1 MELKNK
7 LSLGAKRVEYLME
20 EYFNREKTLGY
31 CKACPNFSKYWSCP
45 TYAFDEVIFLKQFK
59 YMHIIGRQFEV
70 PREDLRNVRDPEAV
84 KNYSTDKLQAIKVMT
99 WKTLLEIENEV
110 DGAMGL
116 IPGNCP
122 ICETQGM
129 ECARKINK
137 PCRNPSL
144 MRFSLESLGFNVADL
159 LKYEV
164 GMSMKW
170 GDTYRLPEVLTSVSA
185 ILCNEEIPKAI
196 LKKYFPDKK
205 KSWEKKDQRN
215 PAMEFHTSET
225 IKPEET
231 IHGGS
236 AAVKAKAIIIDDEI
250 PPYRPQKSWVGYK
263 ADKNPEEVAMKM
275 GYTVTMQGVEEP
287 IPQKTTEEVEA
298 QKIYDEESAP
308 EVKPEEAATVA
319 QAPEPEALIAK
330 EEDDSQYQ
338 WLGFKASLDDDEIV
352 KRPIPKMTELIL
364 EGEAVPAA
372 KEEPVANIEVALEE
386 DCTPYYDQTE
396 AELTVNDKRT
406 KEPAENLAAVEEPVE
421 ETPVEE
427 EPVEEEPVEEE
438 PVEEEPVEEEDD
450 SKYQWLGF
458 KAPLDDEDE
467 PIVKKS
473 TLSTLNIPE

>member
-20 EYFNREKTLGY
+20 EYFDREKTLGY

-45 TYAFDEVIFLKQFK
+45 TYAFDEAIFLKQFK
-59 YMHIIGRQFEV
+59 YIHIIGRQFEV

-84 KNYSTDKLQAIKVMT
+84 KKYSTDKLQEIKVMT

-110 DGAMGL
+110 DGAIGL

-129 ECARKINK
+129 ACARKTNE
-137 PCRNPSL
+137 PCRHPDM
-144 MRFSLESLGFNVADL
+144 MRFSLESLGFNVVDL

-164 GMSMKW
+164 GMTMKW

-185 ILCNEEIPKAI
+185 ILCNEEIPKAV

-205 KSWEKKDQRN
+205 KSWERDVRRTPEN
-215 PAMEFHTSET
+215 EFHVSKV

-231 IHGGS
+231 VHGGS
-236 AAVKAKAIIIDDEI
+236 AAVLAKSKIIDDEI

-263 ADKNPEEVAMKM
+263 ADKNPEEAAIKM
-275 GYTVTMQGVEEP
+275 GYTVTMQGQEES
-287 IPQKTTEEVEA
+287 IPERAEVET
-298 QKIYDEESAP
+298 QKIAEPEAAP
-308 EVKPEEAATVA
+308 EVKAEEAEAVTVKESPE
-319 QAPEPEALIAK
+319 PEPEAVEIAA
-330 EEDDSQYQ
+330 EEDDSKYQ
-338 WLGFKASLDDDEIV
+338 WLGYKASLDDDEIV

-364 EGEAVPAA
+364 DGEEVPAI
-372 KEEPVANIEVALEE
+372 EEEQQVAESVEVAPEE

-396 AELTVNDKRT
+396 AELADNN
-406 KEPAENLAAVEEPVE
+406 EAAVEAAESLAALEEKVEEVDQAPVEEKPVEAEPVE
-421 ETPVEE
+421 AD
-427 EPVEEEPVEEE
+427 
-438 PVEEEPVEEEDD
+438 DD
-450 SKYQWLGF
+450 SKYQWLGY
-458 KAPLDDEDE
+458 KASLDEDE

-473 TLSTLNIPE
+473 TLSTIKIPE

>member
-45 TYAFDEVIFLKQFK
+45 PYAFDEAIFLKQFK
-59 YMHIIGRQFEV
+59 YIHIIGRQMEV

-84 KNYSTDKLQAIKVMT
+84 KNYCTEKLQAIKVMT
-99 WKTLLEIENEV
+99 WKTLLEIEDEV
-110 DGAMGL
+110 EGVIGL

-129 ECARKINK
+129 ACARKTNE

-164 GMSMKW
+164 GMTIQW

-185 ILCNEEIPKAI
+185 ILCNEEIPKDI

-215 PAMEFHTSET
+215 PETEFHTSET

-236 AAVKAKAIIIDDEI
+236 AAVQAKAKIIDDEI

-263 ADKNPEEVAMKM
+263 AEKNPEDDAMKK
-275 GYTVTMQGVEEP
+275 GYTVTIQGEEEV
-287 IPQKTTEEVEA
+287 IPEKTAEEVEA
-298 QKIYDEESAP
+298 EKIYDEDAAP
-308 EVKPEEAATVA
+308 EVKQEEVPVEVVTLKE
-319 QAPEPEALIAK
+319 APEPEDEPVEIVE
-330 EEDDSQYQ
+330 EEDNSNYQ

-364 EGEAVPAA
+364 DGEEGPAVEELQESAESVEAVQVV
-372 KEEPVANIEVALEE
+372 ESSSE
-386 DCTPYYDQTE
+386 
-396 AELTVNDKRT
+396 R
-406 KEPAENLAAVEEPVE
+406 EEPVE
-421 ETPVEE
+421 EVTVIEEVVLEADESLDEVEII
-427 EPVEEEPVEEE
+427 
-438 PVEEEPVEEEDD
+438 VEEEDD

-458 KAPLDDEDE
+458 KAPLDDDE

-473 TLSTLNIPE
+473 TLSTLKIPE

>member
-45 TYAFDEVIFLKQFK
+45 PYAFDEAIFLKQFK
-59 YMHIIGRQFEV
+59 YIHIIGRQMEV

-84 KNYSTDKLQAIKVMT
+84 KNYCTEKLQAIKVMT
-99 WKTLLEIENEV
+99 WKTLLEIEDEV
-110 DGAMGL
+110 GGVIGL

-129 ECARKINK
+129 ACARKTNE

-164 GMSMKW
+164 GMTIQW
-170 GDTYRLPEVLTSVSA
+170 GDTYRLPEVLTSVSG
-185 ILCNEEIPKAI
+185 ILCNEEIPKDI

-215 PAMEFHTSET
+215 PETEFHTSET

-236 AAVKAKAIIIDDEI
+236 AAVQAKAKIIDDEI

-263 ADKNPEEVAMKM
+263 AEKNPEDEAMKK
-275 GYTVTMQGVEEP
+275 GYTVTIQGE
-287 IPQKTTEEVEA
+287 EEVIPEKTAEA
-298 QKIYDEESAP
+298 VETEKIYDEDAAP
-308 EVKPEEAATVA
+308 EAKSEEVAVEVVTLQAVPELEEEVVA
-319 QAPEPEALIAK
+319 VVE
-330 EEDDSQYQ
+330 EEDDSKYQ

-364 EGEAVPAA
+364 DGEEVPVVEAVQEPTESVEAVQA
-372 KEEPVANIEVALEE
+372 VESASEFEEPIE
-386 DCTPYYDQTE
+386 
-396 AELTVNDKRT
+396 ELTVIEEVVSESD
-406 KEPAENLAAVEEPVE
+406 ESSDEVEIII
-421 ETPVEE
+421 
-427 EPVEEEPVEEE
+427 
-438 PVEEEPVEEEDD
+438 EEEDD

-458 KAPLDDEDE
+458 KAPLDDDE

-473 TLSTLNIPE
+473 TLSTLKIPE

>member
-20 EYFNREKTLGY
+20 EYFNREKTLGF

-45 TYAFDEVIFLKQFK
+45 PYAFDEAIFLKQFK

-70 PREDLRNVRDPEAV
+70 PRDDLRNVRDPEAV

-99 WKTLLEIENEV
+99 WKTLLEIEDEV
-110 DGAMGL
+110 DGAIGL

-129 ECARKINK
+129 ECARKINQ
-137 PCRNPSL
+137 PCRNPKL

-164 GMSMKW
+164 GMTIKW

-185 ILCNEEIPKAI
+185 ILCNEEIPKDI
-196 LKKYFPDKK
+196 LKKYFPDRK

-215 PAMEFHTSET
+215 PETEFHTSET

-231 IHGGS
+231 IHGSS
-236 AAVKAKAIIIDDEI
+236 AAVLAKAKIIDEEI

-263 ADKNPEEVAMKM
+263 AEKNPEDDAMKK
-275 GYTVTMQGVEEP
+275 GYTVTIQGVEEV
-287 IPQKTTEEVEA
+287 IPEKTAEA
-298 QKIYDEESAP
+298 VAAEKIDDEESAP
-308 EVKPEEAATVA
+308 EVKAEEAVV
-319 QAPEPEALIAK
+319 EEALIA
-330 EEDDSQYQ
+330 
-338 WLGFKASLDDDEIV
+338 AT
-352 KRPIPKMTELIL
+352 P
-364 EGEAVPAA
+364 
-372 KEEPVANIEVALEE
+372 EPEV
-386 DCTPYYDQTE
+386 
-396 AELTVNDKRT
+396 
-406 KEPAENLAAVEEPVE
+406 
-421 ETPVEE
+421 
-427 EPVEEEPVEEE
+427 
-438 PVEEEPVEEEDD
+438 VEEEDD

-458 KAPLDDEDE
+458 KAPLDDDEIVKRPIPKMTELILDGEEVPAVEDVKEPAMAAEVAPEEDCTPYYDKTDAELAADDEAVEEQAISLAAVEEAVEEVTEEPVEESVEEEDDSKYQWLGFKAPLDDDE

-473 TLSTLNIPE
+473 TLASLNIPE

>member
-1 MELKNK
+1 
-7 LSLGAKRVEYLME
+7 
-20 EYFNREKTLGY
+20 
-31 CKACPNFSKYWSCP
+31 
-45 TYAFDEVIFLKQFK
+45 
-59 YMHIIGRQFEV
+59 
-70 PREDLRNVRDPEAV
+70 
-84 KNYSTDKLQAIKVMT
+84 
-99 WKTLLEIENEV
+99 
-110 DGAMGL
+110 
-116 IPGNCP
+116 
-122 ICETQGM
+122 
-129 ECARKINK
+129 
-137 PCRNPSL
+137 
-144 MRFSLESLGFNVADL
+144 
-159 LKYEV
+159 V

-236 AAVKAKAIIIDDEI
+236 AAVKAKATIIDDEI

-263 ADKNPEEVAMKM
+263 ADKNPEEVAMKI

-298 QKIYDEESAP
+298 QKIYDEESTP

-319 QAPEPEALIAK
+319 QAPEPEAQIAK
-330 EEDDSQYQ
+330 EEDDTQYQ

-372 KEEPVANIEVALEE
+372 KEEPVANIEVAPED

-396 AELTVNDKRT
+396 AELMVNDKRT

-438 PVEEEPVEEEDD
+438 DD

-467 PIVKKS
+467 PIIKKS

>member
-20 EYFNREKTLGY
+20 EYFNREKTLGF

-45 TYAFDEVIFLKQFK
+45 PYAFNEAIFLKQFK

-70 PREDLRNVRDPEAV
+70 PREDLRNIRNPEAV

-99 WKTLLEIENEV
+99 WKTLLEIEDEV
-110 DGAMGL
+110 DGVIGL

-129 ECARKINK
+129 ECARKINQ
-137 PCRNPSL
+137 PCRHPKL

-164 GMSMKW
+164 GMTIQW

-185 ILCNEEIPKAI
+185 ILCNEEIPKEI

-215 PAMEFHTSET
+215 PETEFHTSET

-236 AAVKAKAIIIDDEI
+236 AAVQAKAKIIDDEI

-263 ADKNPEEVAMKM
+263 AEKNPEDDAMKK
-275 GYTVTMQGVEEP
+275 GYTVTIQGEEQL
-287 IPQKTTEEVEA
+287 ITEKTAEEVEA
-298 QKIYDEESAP
+298 EKIYDEESAP
-308 EVKPEEAATVA
+308 EVKAEEAVVEVVTLVTN
-319 QAPEPEALIAK
+319 PEPEVTEVV
-330 EEDDSQYQ
+330 EEDDSKYQ
-338 WLGFKASLDDDEIV
+338 WLGFKAPLDDDEIV

-364 EGEAVPAA
+364 DGEEVPAG
-372 KEEPVANIEVALEE
+372 EDTQEPDAAAEVAPEE
-386 DCTPYYDQTE
+386 DCTPYYDKTD
-396 AELTVNDKRT
+396 AEMAADD
-406 KEPAENLAAVEEPVE
+406 AAVEEPAVGLAAVAETVE
-421 ETPVEE
+421 EVAEAPA
-427 EPVEEEPVEEE
+427 
-438 PVEEEPVEEEDD
+438 EEEDD

-458 KAPLDDEDE
+458 KAPLDDDE

-473 TLSTLNIPE
+473 TLASLKIPE

>member
-45 TYAFDEVIFLKQFK
+45 PYAFDEAIFLKQFK
-59 YMHIIGRQFEV
+59 YIHIIGRQFEV
-70 PREDLRNVRDPEAV
+70 PREDLRNIRDPEAV
-84 KNYSTDKLQAIKVMT
+84 KNYCTEKLQAIKVMT
-99 WKTLLEIENEV
+99 WKTLLEIEDEV
-110 DGAMGL
+110 DGAIGL

-122 ICETQGM
+122 ICETQGLA
-129 ECARKINK
+129 CARKTNE
-137 PCRNPSL
+137 PCRHPKL

-164 GMSMKW
+164 GMTIQW

-185 ILCNEEIPKAI
+185 ILCNAEIPKDI

-215 PAMEFHTSET
+215 PETEFHTSQT

-236 AAVKAKAIIIDDEI
+236 AAVMAKAKIIDDEI

-263 ADKNPEEVAMKM
+263 AEKNPEDDAMKKGYAVTIQGEEKLIPEKTAEEAEAEKIYDEDSAPEAKPEEVA
-275 GYTVTMQGVEEP
+275 VEAAA
-287 IPQKTTEEVEA
+287 TTE
-298 QKIYDEESAP
+298 
-308 EVKPEEAATVA
+308 
-319 QAPEPEALIAK
+319 APEPEDEPEEIVE
-330 EEDDSQYQ
+330 EEDDSNYQ
-338 WLGFKASLDDDEIV
+338 WLGFKANLDDDEIV

-364 EGEAVPAA
+364 DGEEAPAVEDAP
-372 KEEPVANIEVALEE
+372 EPTESAEVVPTVGSDE

-396 AELTVNDKRT
+396 AELATDEEAPV
-406 KEPAENLAAVEEPVE
+406 EPAVSLVAVEEEQVVE
-421 ETPVEE
+421 EPA
-427 EPVEEEPVEEE
+427 
-438 PVEEEPVEEEDD
+438 EEPVEEEDD

-458 KAPLDDEDE
+458 KAPLDDDE

-473 TLSTLNIPE
+473 SLANLKIPE

>member
-20 EYFNREKTLGY
+20 EYFDRQKTLGF

-45 TYAFDEVIFLKQFK
+45 TYAFDEAIFLKQFK

-70 PREDLRNVRDPEAV
+70 PREDLRNVRDPQAV
-84 KNYSTDKLQAIKVMT
+84 KNYCTDKLQAIKVMT

-110 DGAMGL
+110 DGVIGL

-122 ICETQGM
+122 ICETQGLA
-129 ECARKINK
+129 CARKTNE
-137 PCRNPSL
+137 PCRHPGM

-164 GMSMKW
+164 GMTIKW

-185 ILCNEEIPKAI
+185 ILCNEEIPKEI

-205 KSWEKKDQRN
+205 KSWERDKHLAPVD
-215 PAMEFHTSET
+215 EFHVTEV

-231 IHGGS
+231 IHGGR
-236 AAVKAKAIIIDDEI
+236 AAVAARAKIIDDEI
-250 PPYRPQKSWVGYK
+250 PAYRPQKSWVGYK
-263 ADKNPEEVAMKM
+263 AEKNPEDDAMKK
-275 GYTVTMQGVEEP
+275 GYTVTIQGEEEL
-287 IPQKTTEEVEA
+287 IPEKNAAEVEIE
-298 QKIYDEESAP
+298 KIYDEDSAP
-308 EVKPEEAATVA
+308 EVKTEEVAVEVVTIEAT
-319 QAPEPEALIAK
+319 PEPEVAAVVE
-330 EEDDSQYQ
+330 EEDDSKYQ

-364 EGEAVPAA
+364 DGEEVPAV
-372 KEEPVANIEVALEE
+372 EELQEAAEVAPEVVPAE
-386 DCTPYYDQTE
+386 DCTPYYDKTD
-396 AELTVNDKRT
+396 AEMAADDAAME
-406 KEPAENLAAVEEPVE
+406 EPAVSLAAVAEVVAEVVE
-421 ETPVEE
+421 VL
-427 EPVEEEPVEEE
+427 V
-438 PVEEEPVEEEDD
+438 EEPVEEEDD

-458 KAPLDDEDE
+458 KAPLDDDE

-473 TLSTLNIPE
+473 TLASLKIPE

>member
-20 EYFNREKTLGY
+20 EYFNREKTLGF

-45 TYAFDEVIFLKQFK
+45 PYAFDEAIFLKQFK

-70 PREDLRNVRDPEAV
+70 PRDDLRNVRDPEAV

-99 WKTLLEIENEV
+99 WKTLLEIEDEV
-110 DGAMGL
+110 DGVIGL

-129 ECARKINK
+129 ECARKTNQ
-137 PCRNPSL
+137 PCRNPKL

-164 GMSMKW
+164 GMTIKW

-185 ILCNEEIPKAI
+185 ILCNEEIPKDI

-215 PAMEFHTSET
+215 PETEFHTSQT

-236 AAVKAKAIIIDDEI
+236 AAVLAKAKIIDDEI

-263 ADKNPEEVAMKM
+263 AEKNPEDDAMKK
-275 GYTVTMQGVEEP
+275 GYAVTIQGEEKL
-287 IPQKTTEEVEA
+287 IPEKTAEEVEVE
-298 QKIYDEESAP
+298 KIYDEDMAP
-308 EVKPEEAATVA
+308 GVKAEEVAVEVAAEVA
-319 QAPEPEALIAK
+319 PPEPEAAEVVE
-330 EEDDSQYQ
+330 EEDDTKYQ
-338 WLGFKASLDDDEIV
+338 WLGFKAPLDDNEIV

-364 EGEAVPAA
+364 EGEEVPTV
-372 KEEPVANIEVALEE
+372 EDVQEPDKSAEVAPEE
-386 DCTPYYDQTE
+386 DCTPYYDKTDAEMAADDAAVKESADSLVAAAE
-396 AELTVNDKRT
+396 AVEKV
-406 KEPAENLAAVEEPVE
+406 VEEPV
-421 ETPVEE
+421 
-427 EPVEEEPVEEE
+427 
-438 PVEEEPVEEEDD
+438 EEPVEEEDD

-458 KAPLDDEDE
+458 KAPLDDDE

-473 TLSTLNIPE
+473 TLASMNIPE

>member
-20 EYFNREKTLGY
+20 EYFNREKTLGL
-31 CKACPNFSKYWSCP
+31 CKPCPNFAKYWSCP
-45 TYAFDEVIFLKQFK
+45 PYAFDEAIFLKQFK

-70 PREDLRNVRDPEAV
+70 PRNDLRNIRDPQAV
-84 KNYSTDKLQAIKVMT
+84 LDYSTKKLEAIKVMT

-110 DGAMGL
+110 EGAIAL

-122 ICETQGM
+122 ICEAQGM
-129 ECARKINK
+129 ACARKENK
-137 PCRNPSL
+137 PCRYPGM
-144 MRFSLESLGFNVADL
+144 MRFSLESLGFNVTDL

-185 ILCNEEIPKAI
+185 ILCNEEIPKDV

-236 AAVKAKAIIIDDEI
+236 AAVLAKAKIIDDEI

-263 ADKNPEEVAMKM
+263 AEKNPEDEAMKK
-275 GYTVTMQGVEEP
+275 GYTVTIQGEEEL
-287 IPQKTTEEVEA
+287 IPEQTAAEVEA
-298 QKIYDEESAP
+298 EKIYDEDSAP
-308 EVKPEEAATVA
+308 EVKAEEVAVAAVVEVA
-319 QAPEPEALIAK
+319 PPEPEVVE
-330 EEDDSQYQ
+330 EEDDSKYQ
-338 WLGFKASLDDDEIV
+338 WLGFKANLDDDEIV

-364 EGEAVPAA
+364 DGEEIPDEDATTELPVDCGSDLTEQEMDLAVPAEA
-372 KEEPVANIEVALEE
+372 LAEPV
-386 DCTPYYDQTE
+386 D
-396 AELTVNDKRT
+396 
-406 KEPAENLAAVEEPVE
+406 NLAAADAAEVEEMLC
-421 ETPVEE
+421 
-427 EPVEEEPVEEE
+427 
-438 PVEEEPVEEEDD
+438 EEDD
-450 SKYQWLGF
+450 CKYQWLGF
-458 KAPLDDEDE
+458 KASLDDEDE
-467 PIVKKS
+467 PMVKKS
-473 TLSTLNIPE
+473 TLATLIIPE

>member
-20 EYFNREKTLGY
+20 EYFNREKTLGF

-45 TYAFDEVIFLKQFK
+45 PYAFDEAIFLKQFK
-59 YMHIIGRQFEV
+59 YMHIIGRQMEV

-84 KNYSTDKLQAIKVMT
+84 KNYCTDKLQAIKVMT
-99 WKTLLEIENEV
+99 WKTLLEIEDEV
-110 DGAMGL
+110 DGVIGL

-129 ECARKINK
+129 ECARKINQ
-137 PCRNPSL
+137 PCRHPKL

-164 GMSMKW
+164 GMTIQW

-185 ILCNEEIPKAI
+185 ILCNEEIPKEI

-215 PAMEFHTSET
+215 PEMEFHTSET

-236 AAVKAKAIIIDDEI
+236 AAVLAKAKIIDDEI

-263 ADKNPEEVAMKM
+263 AEKSPEDDAMKK
-275 GYTVTMQGVEEP
+275 GYTVTIQGEEQL
-287 IPQKTTEEVEA
+287 ITEKTAEEVEA
-298 QKIYDEESAP
+298 EKIYDEESAP
-308 EVKPEEAATVA
+308 EVKAEEAVVEVVTLVTN
-319 QAPEPEALIAK
+319 PEPEVTEVV
-330 EEDDSQYQ
+330 EEDDSKYQ
-338 WLGFKASLDDDEIV
+338 WLGFKAPLDDDEIV

-364 EGEAVPAA
+364 DGEEVPAG
-372 KEEPVANIEVALEE
+372 EDTQEPDAAAEVAPEE
-386 DCTPYYDQTE
+386 DCTPYYDKTD
-396 AELTVNDKRT
+396 AEMAADD
-406 KEPAENLAAVEEPVE
+406 AAVEEPAVGLAAVAETVE
-421 ETPVEE
+421 EVAEAPA
-427 EPVEEEPVEEE
+427 
-438 PVEEEPVEEEDD
+438 EEEDD

-458 KAPLDDEDE
+458 KAPLDDDE

-473 TLSTLNIPE
+473 TLASLKIPE

>member
-7 LSLGAKRVEYLME
+7 LSLGAKSVDYLME

-45 TYAFDEVIFLKQFK
+45 PYVFDEAIFLKQFK

-70 PREDLRNVRDPEAV
+70 SREDLRNIRDPKAV
-84 KNYSTDKLQAIKVMT
+84 ETYCTDKLQAIKVMT

-110 DGAMGL
+110 EGVIGL

-122 ICETQGM
+122 ICETTGM
-129 ECARKINK
+129 ECARKTNQ

-144 MRFSLESLGFNVADL
+144 MRYSLESLGFNVADL

-164 GMSMKW
+164 GMTIKW

-185 ILCNEEIPKAI
+185 ILCNEEIPKEV

-205 KSWEKKDQRN
+205 KSWVKKDQRN
-215 PAMEFHTSET
+215 PETAFHTSET

-231 IHGGS
+231 IHGSS
-236 AAVKAKAIIIDDEI
+236 AAVQARAKIIDDEI

-263 ADKNPEEVAMKM
+263 AEKNPDEEGMKK
-275 GYTVTMQGVEEP
+275 GYTVTIQGEEDL
-287 IPQKTTEEVEA
+287 IPEKTAEEIETE
-298 QKIYDEESAP
+298 KIYDEEAAP
-308 EVKPEEAATVA
+308 EVKAETTAMDGVSEKVAA
-319 QAPEPEALIAK
+319 EPEAQIVEEIAEVVE
-330 EEDDSQYQ
+330 EEDDSKYQ
-338 WLGFKASLDDDEIV
+338 WLGFKAALDDDEIV

-364 EGEAVPAA
+364 DGEEEVTLEAA
-372 KEEPVANIEVALEE
+372 PESPEI
-386 DCTPYYDQTE
+386 TE
-396 AELTVNDKRT
+396 AEQ
-406 KEPAENLAAVEEPVE
+406 LAATEIEVQESLEEQPVAKESLAEPEENPEVAADTPTEVVE
-421 ETPVEE
+421 
-427 EPVEEEPVEEE
+427 
-438 PVEEEPVEEEDD
+438 EEEDD

-458 KAPLDDEDE
+458 KASLDDDDE
-467 PIVKKS
+467 PLVKKS

>member
-20 EYFNREKTLGY
+20 EYFNREKTLGF

-45 TYAFDEVIFLKQFK
+45 PYAFNEAIFLKQFK

-70 PREDLRNVRDPEAV
+70 PREDLRNIRNPEAV

-99 WKTLLEIENEV
+99 WKTLLEIEDEV
-110 DGAMGL
+110 DGVIGL

-129 ECARKINK
+129 ECARKINQ
-137 PCRNPSL
+137 PCRHPKL

-164 GMSMKW
+164 GMTIQW

-185 ILCNEEIPKAI
+185 ILCNEEIPKEI

-215 PAMEFHTSET
+215 PETEFHTSET

-236 AAVKAKAIIIDDEI
+236 AAVQAKAKIIDDEI

-263 ADKNPEEVAMKM
+263 AEKNPEDDAMKK
-275 GYTVTMQGVEEP
+275 GYTVTIQGEEQL
-287 IPQKTTEEVEA
+287 ITEKTAEEVEA
-298 QKIYDEESAP
+298 EKIYDEESAP
-308 EVKPEEAATVA
+308 EVKAEEAVVEVVTLVTN
-319 QAPEPEALIAK
+319 PEPEVTEVV
-330 EEDDSQYQ
+330 EEDDSKYQ
-338 WLGFKASLDDDEIV
+338 WLGFKAPLDDDEIV

-364 EGEAVPAA
+364 DGEEVPAGEDA
-372 KEEPVANIEVALEE
+372 QEPAAAAEVAPEE
-386 DCTPYYDQTE
+386 DCTPYYDKTD
-396 AELTVNDKRT
+396 AEMAADD
-406 KEPAENLAAVEEPVE
+406 AAVEEPAVGLAAVAETVE
-421 ETPVEE
+421 EVAEAPA
-427 EPVEEEPVEEE
+427 
-438 PVEEEPVEEEDD
+438 EEEDD

-458 KAPLDDEDE
+458 KAPLDDDE

-473 TLSTLNIPE
+473 TLASLKIPE

>member
-20 EYFNREKTLGY
+20 EYFNREKALGF

-45 TYAFDEVIFLKQFK
+45 PYAFDEAIFLKQFK
-59 YMHIIGRQFEV
+59 YMHIIGRQMEV

-84 KNYSTDKLQAIKVMT
+84 KNYCTDKLQAIKVMT
-99 WKTLLEIENEV
+99 WKTLLEIEDEV
-110 DGAMGL
+110 DGAIGL

-129 ECARKINK
+129 ECARKINQ
-137 PCRNPSL
+137 PCRNPKL

-164 GMSMKW
+164 GMTIKW

-185 ILCNEEIPKAI
+185 ILCNEEIPKDI

-215 PAMEFHTSET
+215 PETEFHTSET

-236 AAVKAKAIIIDDEI
+236 AAVQAKAKIIDDEI

-263 ADKNPEEVAMKM
+263 AEKNPEDDAMKK
-275 GYTVTMQGVEEP
+275 GYTVTIQGEEEL
-287 IPQKTTEEVEA
+287 IAEKTAKEMEA
-298 QKIYDEESAP
+298 EKIYDEECAP
-308 EVKPEEAATVA
+308 DVKAEEAAVEAVVEVA
-319 QAPEPEALIAK
+319 PPEPEVVE
-330 EEDDSQYQ
+330 EEDDTKYQ

-364 EGEAVPAA
+364 DGEEVPAG
-372 KEEPVANIEVALEE
+372 EDTQEPAAAAEVAPEVVPEE
-386 DCTPYYDQTE
+386 DCTPYYDKTD
-396 AELTVNDKRT
+396 AEMAADDAAME
-406 KEPAENLAAVEEPVE
+406 EPAVSVAAVEEAVAEVVEMPV
-421 ETPVEE
+421 
-427 EPVEEEPVEEE
+427 
-438 PVEEEPVEEEDD
+438 EEPVEEEDD

-458 KAPLDDEDE
+458 KAPLDDDE

-473 TLSTLNIPE
+473 SLASLKIPE

>member
-20 EYFNREKTLGY
+20 EYFNREKTLGF

-45 TYAFDEVIFLKQFK
+45 PYAFNEAIFLKQFK

-70 PREDLRNVRDPEAV
+70 PREDLRNIRNPEAV

-99 WKTLLEIENEV
+99 WKTLLEIEDEV
-110 DGAMGL
+110 DGVIGL

-129 ECARKINK
+129 ECARKINQ
-137 PCRNPSL
+137 PCRHPKL

-164 GMSMKW
+164 GMTIQW

-185 ILCNEEIPKAI
+185 ILCNEEIPKEI

-215 PAMEFHTSET
+215 PETEFHTSET

-236 AAVKAKAIIIDDEI
+236 AAVQAKAKIIDDEI

-263 ADKNPEEVAMKM
+263 AEKSPEDDAMKK
-275 GYTVTMQGVEEP
+275 GYTVTIQGEEQL
-287 IPQKTTEEVEA
+287 ITEKTAEEVEA
-298 QKIYDEESAP
+298 EKIYDEESAP
-308 EVKPEEAATVA
+308 EVKAEEAVVEVVTLVTN
-319 QAPEPEALIAK
+319 PEPEVTEVV
-330 EEDDSQYQ
+330 EEDDSKYQ
-338 WLGFKASLDDDEIV
+338 WLGFKAPLDDDEIV

-364 EGEAVPAA
+364 DGEEVPAG
-372 KEEPVANIEVALEE
+372 EDTQEPDAAAEVAPEE
-386 DCTPYYDQTE
+386 DCTPYYDKTD
-396 AELTVNDKRT
+396 AEMAADD
-406 KEPAENLAAVEEPVE
+406 AAVEEPAVGLAAVAETVE
-421 ETPVEE
+421 EVAEAPA
-427 EPVEEEPVEEE
+427 
-438 PVEEEPVEEEDD
+438 EEEDD

-458 KAPLDDEDE
+458 KAPLDDDE

-473 TLSTLNIPE
+473 TLASLKIPE